1 MRLLLEAITCLFKV
15 CIMTL
20 TSKCFI
26 MGENCSVFPHVDV
39 ARIIF
44 SKPSAEAFWMP
55 NLHFAQFSGWLFGW
69 TELTLPAIMLLLV
82 SIAGSRSAHLQA
94 QAFVWKNVFICA
106 LWVQK
111 SCFFLT
117 HLFCIHANP
126 PCDQIW
132 VAKPDGLGFIWSNL
146 WAQSQLRLTLLQ
158 HQQRHLCY
166 TQCYEFRQKPW
177 KNSCWT
183 VEKLASLTT
192 QILTFLWPSF
202 SLTAI
207 QSCLQWLFRFT
218 HLDVD

>member
-1 MRLLLEAITCLFKV
+1 MCLLLEAITCLFKV

-20 TSKCFI
+20 ISKCFI

-44 SKPSAEAFWMP
+44 GKPSAEAFWMP

-111 SCFFLT
+111 PCFFLT

-126 PCDQIW
+126 PCDQIC
-132 VAKPDGLGFIWSNL
+132 VAKPDC
-146 WAQSQLRLTLLQ
+146 WALYDRIFELRIS
-158 HQQRHLCY
+158 Y
-166 TQCYEFRQKPW
+166 
-177 KNSCWT
+177 
-183 VEKLASLTT
+183 A
-192 QILTFLWPSF
+192 
-202 SLTAI
+202 
-207 QSCLQWLFRFT
+207 
-218 HLDVD
+218 